1 MANTPQCIYNI
12 PCNMEIRYIS
22 SLFETWSFL
31 SLVASYSQKKKKKEV
46 WWQVYFYYSLN
57 LVSEITILNFSLT
70 PIQIYLHKSMICQFS
85 FIFFFFLDRI
95 SFLFSSLKEYTY
107 VNNTVILLVEKNY
120 DFKPQVRPSA
130 NT

>member
-1 MANTPQCIYNI
+1 
-12 PCNMEIRYIS
+12 MEIRYIS

-120 DFKPQVRPSA
+120 DFKPQVRPST